1 MEETPKFAAH
11 LKWACPNRKRVCDRK
26 MDVAQHKVPKG
37 PKVVKYAIE
46 VIQNSDVE
54 KNGFMHPDHHSSI

>member
-1 MEETPKFAAH
+1 MRETPKFAVH

-26 MDVAQHKVPKG
+26 KDVAQHEVPKG

-46 VIQNSDVE
+46 VIQHES
-54 KNGFMHPDHHSSI
+54 